1 MMNFGKMP
9 TGRTASRLARVVSKS
24 ESSIQSSVRAAG
36 SMNALLSTRSGLTVT
51 QSATRLAA
59 VKLPVRHMSGQA
71 DYAANYTADQKAVDA
86 ATRNWR
92 DNVTANTED
101 APKKTAAIYADD
113 ALFWGTVSE
122 QVRNTPEHVYDYF
135 DFFARM
141 PKLSMV
147 AYDPAPPRIH
157 GDFAIHAGAYT
168 FAWAGADGAMTETRA
183 RFTFA
188 YRRENGKW
196 VMVEHHSSA
205 MPTAPPGLKPA
216 QH

>member
-9 TGRTASRLARVVSKS
+9 VGRTASRLARVVGKS
-24 ESSIQSSVRAAG
+24 EASIQSSVRAAG
-36 SMNALLSTRSGLTVT
+36 SMNALLSTRSGLSVN
-51 QSATRLAA
+51 QAAARLAVA
-59 VKLPVRHMSGQA
+59 KVPARHMSTA
-71 DYAANYTADQKAVDA
+71 DYTAGESTYQKAVDA

-92 DNVTANTED
+92 DTVTLNTDD

-122 QVRNTPEHVYDYF
+122 EVRNKPQHVYDYF

-168 FAWAGADGAMTETRA
+168 FAWEVDGAMKETRA

-188 YRRENGKW
+188 YRREGGKW
-196 VMVEHHSSA
+196 VMIEHHSSA
-205 MPTAPPGLKPA
+205 MPTAPAGLKPA
-216 QH
+216 L

>member
-1 MMNFGKMP
+1 MMNIGKMP
-9 TGRTASRLARVVSKS
+9 AGRTASRLARAVVKS
-24 ESSIQSSVRAAG
+24 EASIQSSVRAG

-51 QSATRLAA
+51 QAATRLAIA
-59 VKLPVRHMSGQA
+59 KLPVRHMSGQA

-86 ATRNWR
+86 ATRHWR
-92 DNVTANTED
+92 DTVTSNTED
-101 APKKTAAIYADD
+101 APKKTAAIYD

-122 QVRNTPEHVYDYF
+122 EVRNTPAHVYDYF

-168 FAWAGADGAMTETRA
+168 
-183 RFTFA
+183 
-188 YRRENGKW
+188 
-196 VMVEHHSSA
+196 
-205 MPTAPPGLKPA
+205 
-216 QH
+216 